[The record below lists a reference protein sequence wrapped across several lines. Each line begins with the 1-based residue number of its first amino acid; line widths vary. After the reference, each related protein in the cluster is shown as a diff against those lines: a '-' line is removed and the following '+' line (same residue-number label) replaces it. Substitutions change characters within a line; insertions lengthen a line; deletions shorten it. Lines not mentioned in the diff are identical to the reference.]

1 MFYSVPFPL
10 RFNENAFKLDESSG
24 NRRRFVLADKGDY
37 YEGSYPVPGAA
48 REDIRVTAKDGV
60 LTVSYEP
67 KEKNHYASTFS
78 FSWDTEGFDVDGT
91 KATYLNGVFTLAV
104 PKLRKPEPKVKTI
117 VVN

>member
-10 RFNENAFKLDESSG
+10 RMNNEFKYESASDT
-24 NRRRFVLADKGDY
+24 RRRFVLADKGDY

-48 REDIRVTAKDGV
+48 RQDIQVSVKEDT

-67 KEKNHYASTFS
+67 KEKNHYAGSFTFS
-78 FSWDTEGFDVDGT
+78 WSTEGLNTDLAS
-91 KATYLNGVFTLAV
+91 ATYVNGVFTLTV
-104 PKLRKPEPKVKTI
+104 PKLKKPEPKVKTI